1 VFGAHTVSAPSAT
14 TKGTHLMRKSLKT
27 SITLATTG
35 ALVLTGAAFGISS
48 ANASTPNV
56 QTVSSSSDSK
66 IPAPVASVPEVKG
79 GDTAVALDKGF
90 TDALTSLGL
99 TPGVSGN
106 AKLEDGSVSFPIT
119 AGSVTYWSPD
129 GNYRPYVQGLLDH
142 DDSGLTLK
150 AGDTTVTLENFVVNP
165 GSSKLY
171 GDVLANGEVA
181 ASNAYLFSLHGGTL
195 KPLQLEGDD
204 AILTG
209 TTVHV
214 SDDAAKLLN
223 STFKTDAVKGGL
235 LVGTATI
242 TAQIK

>member
-1 VFGAHTVSAPSAT
+1 
-14 TKGTHLMRKSLKT
+14 MRKSIKT

-48 ANASTPNV
+48 ANAATPNV

-66 IPAPVASVPEVKG
+66 IPAPVASVPDVLG
-79 GDTAVALDKGF
+79 GDTSVALDKGF
-90 TDALTSLGL
+90 TDALTSLKL

-106 AKLEDGSVSFPIT
+106 AKLENGAVSFPIT

-129 GNYRPYVQGLLDH
+129 GNYRPYVQGLLNH
-142 DDSGLTLK
+142 DDSGLTLT
-150 AGDTTVTLENFVVNP
+150 AGETTVTLQNFVVNP

-171 GDVLANGEVA
+171 GDVLVNGKVA
-181 ASNAYLFSLHGGTL
+181 APNAYLFSLHGGSL
-195 KPLQLEGDD
+195 KPLQLEGDN

-223 STFKTDAVKGGL
+223 DTFKTDAVKGGL

>member
-1 VFGAHTVSAPSAT
+1 
-14 TKGTHLMRKSLKT
+14 MRKSMKT

-35 ALVLTGAAFGISS
+35 ALVLGGAAFGIST
-48 ANASTPNV
+48 ANAATPNV

-79 GDTAVALDKGF
+79 GNTAVALDSGF

-106 AKLEDGSVSFPIT
+106 AKLENGSVSFPIT

-129 GNYRPYVQGLLDH
+129 GNYRPYVQGLLNH

-171 GDVLANGEVA
+171 GDVLVNGQVA

-195 KPLQLEGDD
+195 KPLQLEGDN

-214 SDDAAKLLN
+214 SSDAAGLLN
-223 STFKTDAVKGGL
+223 QTFKTDAVKAGL

>member
-1 VFGAHTVSAPSAT
+1 AANAATPTVHTVA
-14 TKGTHLMRKSLKT
+14 
-27 SITLATTG
+27 
-35 ALVLTGAAFGISS
+35 
-48 ANASTPNV
+48 
-56 QTVSSSSDSK
+56 SSSSK

-79 GDTAVALDKGF
+79 GNTSVALDSGF
-90 TDALTSLGL
+90 TDALKSLGL
-99 TPGVSGN
+99 TPGVSGS
-106 AKLEDGSVSFPIT
+106 AKLDGGAVSFPIT

-129 GNYRPYVQGLLDH
+129 GSYRPYVQGLLNH
-142 DDSGLTLK
+142 NGSGLTLA
-150 AGDTTVTLENFVVNP
+150 AGSTTVTLENFVVNP

-171 GDVLANGEVA
+171 GDVLVNGQVA

-195 KPLQLEGDD
+195 KPLQLEGDN

-214 SDDAAKLLN
+214 SNDAATLLN

>member
-1 VFGAHTVSAPSAT
+1 
-14 TKGTHLMRKSLKT
+14 MRKSLKT

-35 ALVLTGAAFGISS
+35 ALVLGGAAFGISS
-48 ANASTPNV
+48 AQAATPSIH
-56 QTVSSSSDSK
+56 TVSSSESK
-66 IPAPVASVPEVKG
+66 IPAPVASVPEVLG
-79 GDTAVALDKGF
+79 GSTAVKLDSGF
-90 TDALTSLGL
+90 TDALTALKL
-99 TPGVSGN
+99 TPGVSGD
-106 AKLEDGSVSFPIT
+106 ATLADGSVSFPIT

-129 GNYRPYVQGLLDH
+129 GNYRPYVQGLLNH

-171 GDVLANGEVA
+171 GDVLVNGKVA
-181 ASNAYLFSLHGGTL
+181 AANAFLFELHGGSL
-195 KPLQLEGDD
+195 KPLQLEGDN

-214 SDDAAKLLN
+214 SEDAAGLLN
-223 STFKTDAVKGGL
+223 KTFGTDAVKRGL